1 MDRQSRNGEEEMQMP
16 VIEPMPREHM
26 HPADLER
33 MESMS
38 PLIAN
43 SDYVRIL
50 AHNREVL
57 NSFLDAPV
65 HGPPGLLGGKLREI
79 LRIRSAQLGGCAACN
94 EVRYDDS
101 VDDVVN
107 ECSVLT
113 TGLGPREARAVD
125 YLERMHRDH
134 MSIDADYYR
143 ALGEHFTV
151 AEILEL
157 GMLCAK
163 LVGAHRFVHTLDL
176 LGSEPPVFPYRNAA
190 AAVQSADAVSR

>member
-1 MDRQSRNGEEEMQMP
+1 
-16 VIEPMPREHM
+16 
-26 HPADLER
+26 
-33 MESMS
+33 
-38 PLIAN
+38 
-43 SDYVRIL
+43 
-50 AHNREVL
+50 
-57 NSFLDAPV
+57 
-65 HGPPGLLGGKLREI
+65 
-79 LRIRSAQLGGCAACN
+79 
-94 EVRYDDS
+94 
-101 VDDVVN
+101 
-107 ECSVLT
+107 
-113 TGLGPREARAVD
+113 
-125 YLERMHRDH
+125 MHRDH